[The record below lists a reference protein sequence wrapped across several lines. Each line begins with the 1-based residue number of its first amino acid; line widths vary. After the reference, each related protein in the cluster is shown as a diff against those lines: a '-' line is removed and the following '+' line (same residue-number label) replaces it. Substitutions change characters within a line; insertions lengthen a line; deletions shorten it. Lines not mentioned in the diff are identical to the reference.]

1 VSDLIPITFKMR
13 EDDLEMLDTIARILN
28 KSRSEVVREAIKML
42 LSLERYKFE
51 PQYKLVRLLS

>member
-1 VSDLIPITFKMR
+1 MSDLIPITFKMH

>member
-1 VSDLIPITFKMR
+1 MSDLIPITFKMR